1 MTSTAMT
8 STAMTSTAIS
18 PLERIHRFADEL
30 RARGMPVSMVE
41 RLDGMRAARVAELDR
56 ADGLRTALRATLVKS
71 ADHLAV
77 FEEVFDLYFDPAGAR
92 RVPQAGSP
100 DGRPR
105 LDLEHA
111 VRSVLRD
118 GSEELARQAAEQ
130 AVEEYV
136 RFEPGRPVAGVFYER
151 SALAGLRLD
160 ELVAQRLAEAAAAIA
175 GSGGP
180 AGSGGLDDPGQ
191 HLRFAVQRT
200 QTTARAEFLR
210 GEVRKAI
217 RDLLVADRGAEA
229 VARTL
234 RQPLTA
240 DIDISRASREQLA
253 EVLRVMIPIQRKL
266 ATTVMRKRRSRTDLI
281 DVRATLRASMS
292 TGGVPVKVVHRKPR
306 PTKPHLYVLA
316 DMSGSV
322 ATFAAFTVTL
332 VSAMSQLFS
341 RLRTFA
347 FIQNATDVTDVFRQV
362 SGPENAIAAMRGHV
376 TAGELGGYT
385 DYGRALRQF
394 HATVGQELEHR
405 STVLIFGDAR
415 GNYLPAEEATLAKI
429 ARRAGSVYW
438 LNPEPRAL
446 WDTGD
451 SVMRAYEPHCTAAVT
466 CQTLNDLRGFIE
478 QLG

>member
-1 MTSTAMT
+1 
-8 STAMTSTAIS
+8 MTSTAIS
-18 PLERIHRFADEL
+18 PMERIHRFTDEL
-30 RARGMPVSMVE
+30 RARGVPVSMVE
-41 RLDGMRAARVAELDR
+41 RLDGMRAARAAELDR

-77 FEEVFDLYFDPAGAR
+77 FEEVFDLYFEPAGSR
-92 RVPQAGSP
+92 RAAPAGPP
-100 DGRPR
+100 DAKPR

-118 GSEELARQAAEQ
+118 GSEELARQVAEQ

-160 ELVAQRLAEAAAAIA
+160 ELVTQMLAGAAATI
-175 GSGGP
+175 GGP
-180 AGSGGLDDPGQ
+180 GGLGDPGQ
-191 HLRFAVQRT
+191 HLRFEVQRS
-200 QTTARAEFLR
+200 QTTIRAELLR
-210 GEVRKAI
+210 GQVRKAI
-217 RDLLVADRGAEA
+217 RGLLVADRGADA
-229 VARTL
+229 VAKTL

-240 DIDISRASREQLA
+240 DVDISRASREQLA
-253 EVLRVMIPIQRKL
+253 EVQRVLTPIQHKL
-266 ATTVMRKRRSRTDLI
+266 ATTVMRKRRGRGDLV
-281 DVRATLRASMS
+281 DVRATLRASMA

-316 DMSGSV
+316 DVSGSV
-322 ATFAAFTVTL
+322 ATFAGFTVTL

-347 FIQNATDVTDVFRQV
+347 FIENAAEITDALRQV
-362 SGPENAIAAMRGHV
+362 RSPEHAIAAMRDYV
-376 TAGELGGYT
+376 AAGELGSST

-394 HATVGQELEHR
+394 HATAGQELEHR
-405 STVLIFGDAR
+405 ATVLIFGDAR

-438 LNPEPRAL
+438 LNPEPRAR
-446 WDTGD
+446 WNTGD
-451 SVMRAYEPHCTAAVT
+451 SMMRAYEPHCAAAVT

>member
-1 MTSTAMT
+1 MTSA
-8 STAMTSTAIS
+8 AIS
-18 PLERIHRFADEL
+18 PLERIHRFTDEL
-30 RARGMPVSMVE
+30 RARGVPVSMVE
-41 RLDGMRAARVAELDR
+41 RLDGMRAVRAAELDR
-56 ADGLRTALRATLVKS
+56 ADGLRTALRATLIKS

-92 RVPQAGSP
+92 RAAPAGTP
-100 DGRPR
+100 DTRPR

-111 VRSVLRD
+111 VSSVLRD
-118 GSEELARQAAEQ
+118 GSEELARQVAEQ
-130 AVEEYV
+130 AVEEHV
-136 RFEPGRPVAGVFYER
+136 QFEPGRPVAGVFYER

-160 ELVAQRLAEAAAAIA
+160 ELMAQQLAEDAAGIA
-175 GSGGP
+175 GPGGSG
-180 AGSGGLDDPGQ
+180 GSGGLDDPGQ
-191 HLRFAVQRT
+191 HLRFEVQRT
-200 QTTARAEFLR
+200 QTTARAELLR
-210 GEVRKAI
+210 GQVRKAI
-217 RDLLVADRGAEA
+217 RGLLVADRGTDA
-229 VARTL
+229 VAKTL

-240 DIDISRASREQLA
+240 DIDISQASREQLA
-253 EVLRVMIPIQRKL
+253 EVQRAMTPIEHKL

-281 DVRATLRASMS
+281 DVRATLRASMA

-316 DMSGSV
+316 DVSGSV
-322 ATFAAFTVTL
+322 ATFAAFTITL
-332 VSAMSQLFS
+332 VSALSQLFS

-347 FIQNATDVTDVFRQV
+347 FIQHAAEVTDTFRQV
-362 SGPENAIAAMRGHV
+362 RGPEQAIAAMRDYV
-376 TAGELGGYT
+376 RADELGSST

-405 STVLIFGDAR
+405 ATVLIFGDAR
-415 GNYLPAEEATLAKI
+415 GNYRPAEEATLAKI

-438 LNPEPRAL
+438 LNPERRAQ

-451 SVMRAYEPHCTAAVT
+451 SLMSAYEPHCTAAVT

>member
-1 MTSTAMT
+1 
-8 STAMTSTAIS
+8 
-18 PLERIHRFADEL
+18 
-30 RARGMPVSMVE
+30 
-41 RLDGMRAARVAELDR
+41 MRAARVAELDR
-56 ADGLRTALRATLVKS
+56 ADGLRTALRATLIKS

-92 RVPQAGSP
+92 RAAQAGPS
-100 DGRPR
+100 DATPR

-118 GSEELARQAAEQ
+118 GSEELARQVAEQ
-130 AVEEYV
+130 AVEEYIQ
-136 RFEPGRPVAGVFYER
+136 FEPGRPVAGVFYER
-151 SALAGLRLD
+151 STLAGLRLD
-160 ELVAQRLAEAAAAIA
+160 ELVAQQLAEAAAAIA
-175 GSGGP
+175 GSG
-180 AGSGGLDDPGQ
+180 GSGGLDDPGQ
-191 HLRFAVQRT
+191 HLRFEVERT
-200 QTTARAEFLR
+200 QTTTRAELLR
-210 GEVRKAI
+210 GQVRKAI
-217 RDLLVADRGAEA
+217 RELLVADRGADA
-229 VARTL
+229 VAKTL

-253 EVLRVMIPIQRKL
+253 EVLRVMTPIQHKL

-281 DVRATLRASMS
+281 DVRATLRASMA

-316 DMSGSV
+316 DVSGSV

-347 FIQNATDVTDVFRQV
+347 FIQNAAEVTDAFRQV
-362 SGPENAIAAMRGHV
+362 RGPEHAIAAMRDYV
-376 TAGELGGYT
+376 TAGELGSYT

-405 STVLIFGDAR
+405 CTVLIFGDAR

-446 WDTGD
+446 WNTGD

>member
-1 MTSTAMT
+1 
-8 STAMTSTAIS
+8 
-18 PLERIHRFADEL
+18 
-30 RARGMPVSMVE
+30 MVE

-56 ADGLRTALRATLVKS
+56 TDGLRTALRATLVKS
-71 ADHLAV
+71 ADHLGV

-92 RVPQAGSP
+92 PATQAGSP
-100 DGRPR
+100 DARPR

-118 GSEELARQAAEQ
+118 GSEELARQVAEQ

-136 RFEPGRPVAGVFYER
+136 RFEAGRPVAGVFYER
-151 SALAGLRLD
+151 AVLAGLRID
-160 ELVAQRLAEAAAAIA
+160 ELLAQQLAEA
-175 GSGGP
+175 G
-180 AGSGGLDDPGQ
+180 GSGGLDDPGQ
-191 HLRFAVQRT
+191 HLRFEVQRT
-200 QTTARAEFLR
+200 QATARAEFLR
-210 GEVRKAI
+210 GQVRKVI
-217 RDLLVADRGAEA
+217 RELLVADRGAEA
-229 VARTL
+229 VAKTL

-240 DIDISRASREQLA
+240 DTDISRASKEQLA
-253 EVLRVMIPIQRKL
+253 EILRVMTPIQQKL

-322 ATFAAFTVTL
+322 STFAAFTVTL

-347 FIQNATDVTDVFRQV
+347 FIQTAAEVTDALRQV
-362 SGPENAIAAMRGHV
+362 HGPENAI
-376 TAGELGGYT
+376 TAVRDYVRSGELGGYT

-394 HATVGQELEHR
+394 HAAVGQELEHR
-405 STVLIFGDAR
+405 ATVLIFGDAR
-415 GNYLPAEEATLAKI
+415 GNYRPAEEATLATI

-438 LNPEPRAL
+438 LNPERRPL
-446 WDTGD
+446 WDSGD
-451 SVMRAYEPHCTAAVT
+451 SLMSAYEPHCTAAVT

>member
-1 MTSTAMT
+1 MTSTV
-8 STAMTSTAIS
+8 IS
-18 PLERIHRFADEL
+18 PLERIHRFTDEL
-30 RARGMPVSMVE
+30 RARGVPVSMVE

-71 ADHLAV
+71 ADHLAA
-77 FEEVFDLYFDPAGAR
+77 FEEVFDLYFEPTGSRRAALADPADAK
-92 RVPQAGSP
+92 
-100 DGRPR
+100 PR

-118 GSEELARQAAEQ
+118 GSEELARRVAEQ

-151 SALAGLRLD
+151 SALAGLQLD
-160 ELVAQRLAEAAAAIA
+160 ELVMQMLAETAAA
-175 GSGGP
+175 SG
-180 AGSGGLDDPGQ
+180 GSGGLGDPGQ
-191 HLRFAVQRT
+191 QLRFEVQRT
-200 QTTARAEFLR
+200 QTTIRAELLR
-210 GEVRKAI
+210 GQVRQAI
-217 RDLLVADRGAEA
+217 RGLLVDDRGADA
-229 VARTL
+229 VAKTL

-240 DIDISRASREQLA
+240 DVDISRASREQLA
-253 EVLRVMIPIQRKL
+253 EIQRVLTPIQHKL
-266 ATTVMRKRRSRTDLI
+266 ATTVMRKRRSRVDLV
-281 DVRATLRASMS
+281 DVRATLRASMA

-316 DMSGSV
+316 DVSGSV

-347 FIQNATDVTDVFRQV
+347 FIENAAEVTDALRQV
-362 SGPENAIAAMRGHV
+362 HGPGHAIAAMRDYV
-376 TAGELGGYT
+376 AAGELGSHT

-405 STVLIFGDAR
+405 ATVLIFGDAR

-451 SVMRAYEPHCTAAVT
+451 SMMRAYEPHCAAAVT
-466 CQTLNDLRGFIE
+466 CQTLNDLRRFIE

>member
-1 MTSTAMT
+1 MTSTG
-8 STAMTSTAIS
+8 IS
-18 PLERIHRFADEL
+18 PMERIHRFTDEL
-30 RARGMPVSMVE
+30 RARGVPVSMVE

-56 ADGLRTALRATLVKS
+56 ADGLRTALRATLIKS

-77 FEEVFDLYFDPAGAR
+77 FEEVFDLYFEPAGSR
-92 RVPQAGSP
+92 RAAPAGP
-100 DGRPR
+100 ADARPR

-118 GSEELARQAAEQ
+118 GSEELARQVAEQ

-151 SALAGLRLD
+151 SALARLRLD
-160 ELVAQRLAEAAAAIA
+160 ELVTQMLAGAAAAI
-175 GSGGP
+175 G
-180 AGSGGLDDPGQ
+180 GSGGLGDPGQ
-191 HLRFAVQRT
+191 YLRFEVQQT
-200 QTTARAEFLR
+200 QTTIRAELLR
-210 GEVRKAI
+210 GQVRKAI
-217 RDLLVADRGAEA
+217 RGLLVADRGADA
-229 VARTL
+229 VAKTL

-240 DIDISRASREQLA
+240 DVDISRASREQLA
-253 EVLRVMIPIQRKL
+253 EVQRVLTPIQHKL
-266 ATTVMRKRRSRTDLI
+266 ATTVMRKRRSRVDLV
-281 DVRATLRASMS
+281 DVRATLRASMA
-292 TGGVPVKVVHRKPR
+292 TGGVPVKLVHRKPR

-316 DMSGSV
+316 DVSGSV
-322 ATFAAFTVTL
+322 ATFAGFTVTL

-347 FIQNATDVTDVFRQV
+347 FIENTAEVTDALRQV
-362 SGPENAIAAMRGHV
+362 RGPGHAIATMRDYV
-376 TAGELGGYT
+376 AAGELGSHT

-405 STVLIFGDAR
+405 ATVLIFGDAR

-438 LNPEPRAL
+438 LNPERRAL
-446 WDTGD
+446 WNTGD
-451 SVMRAYEPHCTAAVT
+451 SMMRAYEPHCAAAVT
-466 CQTLNDLRGFIE
+466 CRTLNDLRGFIE

>member
-1 MTSTAMT
+1 VEQATV
-8 STAMTSTAIS
+8 TSTAIS
-18 PLERIHRFADEL
+18 PLERIHRFVDEL
-30 RARGMPVSMVE
+30 RDRGVPVSMVE
-41 RLDGMRAARVAELDR
+41 RLDGMRAARIAELDR

-77 FEEVFDLYFDPAGAR
+77 FEEVFGLYFDPGADR
-92 RVPQAGSP
+92 ASVTSAAK
-100 DGRPR
+100 PR

-111 VRSVLRD
+111 VGDVLRD
-118 GSEELARQAAEQ
+118 GSEELARQVAEQ
-130 AVEEYV
+130 AVGDFV
-136 RFEPGRPVAGVFYER
+136 PFEAGRPVAGVFYEQA
-151 SALAGLRLD
+151 ALAGLRLD
-160 ELVAQRLAEAAAAIA
+160 ELLAAQLAEAAEARA
-175 GSGGP
+175 GSGGS
-180 AGSGGLDDPGQ
+180 SGPDDPGQ
-191 HLRFAVQRT
+191 NLRFELRRT
-200 QTTARAEFLR
+200 QATTRAELLR
-210 GEVRKAI
+210 GQVRKAV
-217 RDLLVADRGAEA
+217 RELLVADRGAEA
-229 VARTL
+229 VAKTL

-240 DIDISRASREQLA
+240 DIDISRASKQQLA
-253 EVLRVMIPIQRKL
+253 EVQRVLIPIQHKL

-316 DMSGSV
+316 DVSGSV
-322 ATFAAFTVTL
+322 ATFAAFTISL
-332 VSAMSQLFS
+332 VSAMSELFS

-347 FIQNATDVTDVFRQV
+347 FIQQAAEITDSFRQV
-362 SGPENAIAAMRGHV
+362 RGPENAIAAMREYV
-376 TAGELGGYT
+376 AAGELGGYT

-405 STVLIFGDAR
+405 ATVLIFGDAR

-438 LNPEPRAL
+438 LNPERRGL
-446 WDTGD
+446 WNTGD
-451 SVMRAYEPHCTAAVT
+451 SMMRAYEPHCTAAVT